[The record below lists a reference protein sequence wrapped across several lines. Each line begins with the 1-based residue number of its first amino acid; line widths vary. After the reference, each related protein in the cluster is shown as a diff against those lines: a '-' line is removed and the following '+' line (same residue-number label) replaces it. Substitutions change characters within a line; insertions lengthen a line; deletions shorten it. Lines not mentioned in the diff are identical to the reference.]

1 MTLKDFVLTENNHFI
16 GSQQYKFFFKRV
28 FLVLIT
34 KNYLIGL
41 TCNNSLSVESD
52 TDISINLQTSVSTSK
67 RGSFQNP
74 YSYLKAKMVKNIA
87 NKYMF
92 DQSIFAVD
100 KANFRLDR
108 NDIKT
113 VTHSISKPTYLG
125 NFPSDGSIY
134 VETLKG
140 VLLQFDLLGEQSG
153 KDTAQSILARHQ
165 EKTI

>member
-1 MTLKDFVLTENNHFI
+1 MTLKNFVLTDNNHFI
-16 GSQQYKFFFKRV
+16 GSQQYKFLFKRV

-41 TCNNSLSVESD
+41 VCNNSLSVETD
-52 TDISINLQTSVSTSK
+52 TDILVNRQTVSTSK

-74 YSYLKAKMVKNIA
+74 YSYLKTKMVKKIT
-87 NKYMF
+87 NKYLF

-100 KANFRLDR
+100 KANFRFDR

-113 VTHSISKPTYLG
+113 VTHSSSKPTYLG

-134 VETLKG
+134 IETLKG
-140 VLLQFDLLGEQSG
+140 EKQEFSLLGGQSG
-153 KDTAQSILARHQ
+153 KNTVLNILTR
-165 EKTI
+165 

>member
-1 MTLKDFVLTENNHFI
+1 MTLNDFVLTDNNHFI
-16 GSQQYKFFFKRV
+16 GSQQYKFLFKRV

-41 TCNNSLSVESD
+41 VCNNSLSVETD
-52 TDISINLQTSVSTSK
+52 TDILVNRQTVSTSK

-74 YSYLKAKMVKNIA
+74 YSYLKTKMVKKIT

-108 NDIKT
+108 NDVKS
-113 VTHSISKPTYLG
+113 VTHSSSKATYLG
-125 NFPSDGSIY
+125 NFPSDGSVFI
-134 VETLKG
+134 ETLEG

-165 EKTI
+165 EKII